1 MFADIS
7 QFPAFF
13 WKIAHP
19 FWWFY
24 PWNIVTLT
32 IAMWKY
38 QRVYIYIYHNSS
50 GYSPFSLP
58 LCVYIYIHIYI
69 YIYSSLVLHIHYLT
83 QCQYPIE
90 IHYLN
95 QLHPMNIL
103 QSYPLVQS
111 AQLRR
116 FPHFS
121 QLELHF
127 IPIRDLGLARRRA
140 ACLKNLMKN
149 HQGWINIWGLNW
161 FNQKKKWFHEVDILR
176 CMAIYGNVQWEIHD
190 K

>member
-1 MFADIS
+1 MFPIWFLLSTRPKNVCRHLPVSRFFLENCPPILMILPLKHCDFNHSYVKIPEGIYIYITIV
-7 QFPAFF
+7 PA
-13 WKIAHP
+13 
-19 FWWFY
+19 
-24 PWNIVTLT
+24 TLHSLSH
-32 IAMWKY
+32 Y
-38 QRVYIYIYHNSS
+38 VYIY
-50 GYSPFSLP
+50 
-58 LCVYIYIHIYI
+58 IYI

-127 IPIRDLGLARRRA
+127 IPIRDLGLACRRA

-161 FNQKKKWFHEVDILR
+161 FNQKKSDFMKLTS
-176 CMAIYGNVQWEIHD
+176 
-190 K
+190 